1 MTDEKIARI
10 NELFHKSKNE
20 GLSEVEKEEQL
31 RLRRE
36 YIDSIKSNLKSQLDN
51 VRIVNPDGSVE
62 EIKKNV

>member
-20 GLSEVEKEEQL
+20 GLSEVEKEEQS

-62 EIKKNV
+62 GIKKNV

>member
-20 GLSEVEKEEQL
+20 GLSEVEKEEQS

-62 EIKKNV
+62 GIKNNV